1 MGKFAERLKNRL
13 EQYTQEELKKLW
25 DKHKH
30 YNEVGPTVDEYIKFL
45 NGYGLV

>member
-13 EQYTQEELKKLW
+13 EQYTPEELKKYF

-30 YNEVGPTVDEYIKFL
+30 YNKVGPTVDKYIKFL
-45 NGYGLV
+45 NDYGLI